1 MVSEFNGNL
10 VPVAAMVI
18 PVIGSIGLFTFLSVA
33 VWSDARRK
41 EREAYYTGEALKKV
55 AEGSGEGAK
64 GALEL
69 MREQHRN
76 AMMRKQEGMK
86 LGGLITAAVGL
97 GTMVLLRGIA
107 NEDGPVYL
115 AGLIPLL
122 VGLVLAVYAFVLAPK
137 TI

>member
-1 MVSEFNGNL
+1 MLFDVDANL
-10 VPVAAMVI
+10 VPVAAMII

-41 EREAYYTGEALKKV
+41 EREAYYTTEALKKV

-64 GALEL
+64 SALEL
-69 MREQHRN
+69 MREQHHN

-86 LGGLITAAVGL
+86 LGGLITTAVGV
-97 GTMVLLRGIA
+97 GTMILLRGIA

-122 VGLVLAVYAFVLAPK
+122 VGLVLAIYGFVLAPK